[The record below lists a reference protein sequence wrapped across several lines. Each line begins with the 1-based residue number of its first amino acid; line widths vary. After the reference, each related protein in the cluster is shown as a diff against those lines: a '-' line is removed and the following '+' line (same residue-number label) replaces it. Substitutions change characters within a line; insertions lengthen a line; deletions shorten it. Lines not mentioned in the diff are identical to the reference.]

1 MRYEGEIKTA
11 YTTKE
16 GKDMIEETIAAIAT
30 APGKGGVA
38 IVRLSGKT
46 PLDIVEKMF
55 TPVGKKKVK
64 EFEPYRMY
72 PGEIDGGG
80 FSDYGLCV
88 YFKAPASYTGEDVVE
103 LQCHGGESV
112 ARGILKQTFRL
123 GARPAGRGEFTKRA
137 FLNGKLS
144 LASAEGVAD
153 MINGESEAEVKAGY
167 LLYSERL
174 TEKVREIQ
182 SELKTLLAGIDV
194 SVDYPEEDIEER
206 HIAELKVELEKMRE
220 KLTALKEGY
229 EVGKK
234 IKSGVTVAICGKP
247 NTGKSSLLNRL
258 LGYEKA
264 IVSGVAGTTR
274 DAVEGV
280 LEIEGRKFNLY
291 DTAGVRES
299 ADFIENIGIERAE
312 AIIRSADVA
321 VFVVDFGLGVDEE
334 DGRVLQ
340 MLQGKPL
347 IKVVNK
353 ADTLQDETE
362 TDADVYT
369 STVTGEGIE
378 RLKELLLERGFGARG
393 EDAAFLIEERHFQ
406 AIQRAEESLQRSIFA
421 CETQP
426 LDLIGIDVKESWDAL
441 GEITGETATEAI
453 IEEIFAKFCVGK

>member
-1 MRYEGEIKTA
+1 M
-11 YTTKE
+11 
-16 GKDMIEETIAAIAT
+16 MEENVAAIAT

-38 IVRLSGKT
+38 IIRISGKS
-46 PLDIVEKMF
+46 PLSIAEKMF
-55 TPVGKKKVK
+55 TPVGKTAVSA
-64 EFEPYRMY
+64 FQPYRMY
-72 PGEIDGGG
+72 PGTIDGGS

-88 YFKAPASYTGEDVVE
+88 YFKAPASYTGEDIIE
-103 LQCHGGESV
+103 LHCHGGESV

-123 GARPAGRGEFTKRA
+123 GAKPAGRGEFTKRA

-144 LASAEGVAD
+144 LSSAEGVAD
-153 MINGESEAEVKAGY
+153 MINGESEAEVKAGF
-167 LLYSERL
+167 LLYSEKL
-174 TEKVREIQ
+174 TEKVRGLQ
-182 SELKTLLAGIDV
+182 AELKTLLAGIDV
-194 SVDYPEEDIEER
+194 SVDYPEEDIEEQ
-206 HIAELKVELEKMRE
+206 HIAEIELSLHEICQ
-220 KLTALKEGY
+220 KLSNIKRGY
-229 EVGKK
+229 ATGKK

-264 IVSGVAGTTR
+264 IVSGIAGTTR
-274 DAVEGV
+274 DAVEGT

-299 ADFIENIGIERAE
+299 ADMIESIGIERAQS
-312 AIIRSADVA
+312 IIRSADVA

-334 DGRVLQ
+334 DARVLQ

-369 STVTGEGIE
+369 SAVTGEGIE
-378 RLKELLLERGFGARG
+378 RLKALLLEKGFGDRS
-393 EDAAFLIEERHFQ
+393 EDAAFLIEERHFK
-406 AIQRAEESLQRSIFA
+406 ALERSEESLLRAIAA
-421 CETQP
+421 CKTQP
-426 LDLIGIDVKESWDAL
+426 LDLIGIDVKEGWDAL